1 MSPLTT
7 CDRNVDSKWSVPPS
21 IRWRRGRIGY
31 RPGGGGRCPPPPEC
45 LQWFSR
51 TVTSALEAARGA
63 LDRLEVV
70 ALHRVDG
77 EHLVRGVAELVEG
90 DRATCTLEVRRLDVR
105 HHGLAGVL
113 APGAALHGLGQRGDD
128 DVGGVVG
135 EGAVGSERL
144 GVVRR

>member
-1 MSPLTT
+1 M
-7 CDRNVDSKWSVPPS
+7 PPPP
-21 IRWRRGRIGY
+21 RGGRTRGGRIGY
-31 RPGGGGRCPPPPEC
+31 SPGGGGRGPPPPEC
-45 LQWFSR
+45 LRWFAR
-51 TVTSALEAARGA
+51 TVTSALEAARRA
-63 LDRLEVV
+63 LDRREVV
-70 ALHRVDG
+70 TLDRVDS

-90 DRATCTLEVRRLDVR
+90 DRATGALEVRRLDVR

-144 GVVRR
+144 GVVRRLVIGDEL